1 MQNCKKIT
9 EAGKGGPL
17 YNENAKM
24 VKTKNA
30 HLRFHMRLHK
40 PSGDFMIAGSISYMV
55 CPPSIYSIFVLGYFP
70 VTTKLKLGVTTWNDV
85 NGSKNVCPV
94 NLSATEPMQCS
105 VATIIFERKKSNMVY
120 KKSEQAS
127 VSGP

>member
-1 MQNCKKIT
+1 MK
-9 EAGKGGPL
+9 
-17 YNENAKM
+17 NAKM

-55 CPPSIYSIFVLGYFP
+55 CPPSIYSIFALGYFP

-94 NLSATEPMQCS
+94 HLSATEPMQCS